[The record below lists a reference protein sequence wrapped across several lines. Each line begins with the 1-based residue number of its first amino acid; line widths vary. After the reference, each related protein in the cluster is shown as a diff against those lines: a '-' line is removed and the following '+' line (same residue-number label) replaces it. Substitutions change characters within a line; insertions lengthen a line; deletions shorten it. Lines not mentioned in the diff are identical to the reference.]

1 MKSFFS
7 HHLLSV
13 IFTRFYFTYKRY
25 IEDPYYHLIK
35 RHPELFIG
43 GHILDIGANIGY
55 TTHLFSKIVSE
66 GYKVFAFEPD
76 PINFNVLGQVIQS
89 KQISK
94 HVLPF
99 QLAIGKEEGV
109 VEFWQKSGSHADH
122 RIKTDDLK
130 SRHAIPEA
138 QSLQINQTS
147 IDCFAHDHKIEQDIK
162 FIKIDVQG
170 YEPSVL
176 AGMQTVLN
184 QSPHLAFSIEYCPN
198 MLIEMGFNPLDFIQK
213 AQDLQFQVYTIGLN
227 GILKSISNLTDF
239 SLPKRG
245 YIELLLT
252 HNKYKDD
259 QA

>member
-1 MKSFFS
+1 M
-7 HHLLSV
+7 LSV
-13 IFTRFYFTYKRY
+13 FFTRFYFTYKRY

-43 GHILDIGANIGY
+43 GHILDVGANICY
-55 TTHLFSKIVSE
+55 TAHLFSQTVSNN
-66 GYKVFAFEPD
+66 YKVFAFEPD
-76 PINFNVLGQVIQS
+76 PINFNVLRQVIQS
-89 KQISK
+89 KQISQR
-94 HVLPF
+94 VLPF
-99 QLAIGKEEGV
+99 QLAIGKEKGV

-122 RIKTDDLK
+122 RIKTHELK

-147 IDCFAHDHKIEQDIK
+147 IDHFALDHKIERDIK

-170 YEPSVL
+170 YEPSVF

-184 QSPHLAFSIEYCPN
+184 HSPRLAFSIEYCPD
-198 MLIEMGFNPLDFIQK
+198 MLIEMGFDLLEFIQK

-227 GILKSISNLTDF
+227 GALNFISNLANF
-239 SLPKRG
+239 PMPKRG

-259 QA
+259 QS